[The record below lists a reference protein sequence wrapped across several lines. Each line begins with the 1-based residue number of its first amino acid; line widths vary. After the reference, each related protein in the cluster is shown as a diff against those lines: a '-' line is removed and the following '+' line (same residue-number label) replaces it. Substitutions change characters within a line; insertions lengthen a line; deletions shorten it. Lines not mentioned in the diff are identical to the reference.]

1 MCVRVCGGGGAGGKG
16 GDGRVF
22 VGACVCVNDLVAYTY
37 TELHSTTHISP
48 NTDTDTYAGHHVD
61 QA

>member
-1 MCVRVCGGGGAGGKG
+1 
-16 GDGRVF
+16 VF